1 MHIEALSLETS
12 EAVGDSLE
20 PYSHVVEMIESFL
33 QAEVAQVIGAKLV
46 AEEAGELLV
55 LFEEAV
61 FPVGA
66 KDVMP
71 LLDLFDD
78 GREFSA

>member
-12 EAVGDSLE
+12 EAVRDGLE
-20 PYSHVVEMIESFL
+20 PFSHVVEMIESFL

-55 LFEEAV
+55 LFEEGV

-66 KDVMP
+66 EDVMAM
-71 LLDLFDD
+71 LDLIED
-78 GREFSA
+78 GSQLSA